1 MTERAYGQVGLLSP
15 DSERGDSFG
24 TAQKTIELVRPR
36 LEHGLR

>member
-1 MTERAYGQVGLLSP
+1 MTRAYGQVGSLSP

-24 TAQKTIELVRPR
+24 TPKNNRVSAAA